1 MISIDLVFK
10 KQKLSFFCGLLL
22 MANSSFASNK
32 LACEEFSDPEGNVE
46 NFQLEELMEVPV
58 IMSASQQAEC
68 LKSAASIVSTISG
81 EELLNMGARDL
92 IDALE
97 LIPGFNF
104 GGIIFNTVGLGVR
117 GVQADEGKLSVL
129 LDGIILTEQ
138 RFGTTSFGSH
148 FPVENIDRIE
158 IIRGPGSILHGN
170 FAELGVINIITKK
183 GSQLDG
189 GKVSGSYGRFEHGES
204 SKNTVITLGK
214 QWDDLEASFYGKFNE
229 SHRSDRIYHD
239 AKGNSFDMSEN
250 NQLNSLLGNIQVRY
264 KGLKLQFLID
274 EYTVDSRD
282 FFADTISPP
291 ETFTRTRFATYA
303 SKLSYQH
310 LFNDNFKIDTGF
322 DFSHQTPWQRTAINS
337 GKDDDLQEKVS
348 VDHYKFD
355 TKATY
360 SSELGH
366 YLVIGN
372 SFQFQDYQHHES
384 SFNGELPLFGNYSAY
399 AEAVYKTEWVNI
411 LGGLR
416 FDWYSEYE
424 SNISPRIAL
433 TKKIDKF
440 HYKVL
445 YSQAFHA
452 PTGGNY
458 QLNAEYNQN
467 HAANNQI
474 KQLVPEKT
482 YSYELEL
489 GYQFQRNLGLTVN
502 FFYNQVDH
510 FFEYT
515 FDKNLDD
522 FYLNSDRLSTWGTE
536 AMLSYQHGNWG
547 QLKINYG
554 FYQAIED
561 TSKAFKAV
569 DSNDNIV
576 HERMNISL
584 PTHKVSVNHNVP
596 ITQSLSFNH
605 TLIFSSDRYGY
616 SGNTLIHHDPS
627 WIYNTYFRYKNVLVK
642 GLEAGLGLYDVFNA
656 QYEYVQLIN
665 GGHPALPGNTR
676 ELRLKLSYEF

>member
-1 MISIDLVFK
+1 MKSKTIPPL
-10 KQKLSFFCGLLL
+10 CALLL
-22 MANSSFASNK
+22 LASNCVASNK
-32 LACEEFSDPEGNVE
+32 LACDEFSTPEKNVE
-46 NFQLEELMEVPV
+46 NFQLFELMEVPI

-81 EELLNMGARDL
+81 EDLLNMGARDL

-104 GGIIFNTVGLGVR
+104 GGIFFNTVGLGVR

-129 LDGIILTEQ
+129 MDGIILTEQ

-148 FPVENIDRIE
+148 FPVEDIDRIE
-158 IIRGPGSILHGN
+158 VIRGPGSILHGN
-170 FAELGVINIITKK
+170 FAELGVINIITKQ
-183 GSQLDG
+183 GHQLDG
-189 GKVSGSYGRFEHGES
+189 GKVSASYGRFEHGES

-214 QWDDLEASFYGKFNE
+214 QWGDLETSFYGKFNE

-239 AKGNSFDMSEN
+239 ANGNSFDMSKN
-250 NQLNSLLGNIQVRY
+250 NKLNSLLGKVNLRY
-264 KGLKLQFLID
+264 KGLNLDFLID

-291 ETFTRTRFATYA
+291 NTFTRTRFATYA
-303 SKLSYQH
+303 SKLTYQH

-337 GKDDDLQEKVS
+337 GEKDDLQEKVS

-355 TKATY
+355 IKATY

-384 SFNGELPLFGNYSAY
+384 DFSDELPLFGNYSVY
-399 AEAVYKTEWVNI
+399 TEAVYKTKWVNI

-416 FDWYSEYE
+416 FDWYSEYD

-433 TKKIDKF
+433 TKKIDQF

-467 HAANNQI
+467 HVASKQV

-489 GYQFQRNLGLTVN
+489 GYQFQRNLGFTVN
-502 FFYNQVDH
+502 LFYNQIDN

-515 FDKNLDD
+515 FDEHLDD
-522 FYLNSDRLSTWGTE
+522 FYLNSDELSTWGVE
-536 AMLSYQHGNWG
+536 AMLSYQHRKWG
-547 QLKINYG
+547 QLKVNYG

-561 TSKAFKAV
+561 TSNAFKAI
-569 DSNDNIV
+569 DSSGDIV
-576 HERMNISL
+576 HEQMNISF
-584 PTHKVSVNHNVP
+584 PTHKVSVNHNLP

-605 TLIFSSDRYGY
+605 TLVFSSDRYGY
-616 SGNTLIHHDPS
+616 TGNTLTHHDPT
-627 WIYNTYFRYKNVLVK
+627 WIYNTFFRYKNTSVK
-642 GLEAGLGLYDVFNA
+642 GLEAGLGIYDVLNA

-665 GGHPALPGNTR
+665 GGHPALPGSTR

>member
-1 MISIDLVFK
+1 
-10 KQKLSFFCGLLL
+10 
-22 MANSSFASNK
+22 
-32 LACEEFSDPEGNVE
+32 
-46 NFQLEELMEVPV
+46 
-58 IMSASQQAEC
+58 
-68 LKSAASIVSTISG
+68 
-81 EELLNMGARDL
+81 
-92 IDALE
+92 
-97 LIPGFNF
+97 
-104 GGIIFNTVGLGVR
+104 
-117 GVQADEGKLSVL
+117 
-129 LDGIILTEQ
+129 
-138 RFGTTSFGSH
+138 
-148 FPVENIDRIE
+148 
-158 IIRGPGSILHGN
+158 
-170 FAELGVINIITKK
+170 
-183 GSQLDG
+183 
-189 GKVSGSYGRFEHGES
+189 
-204 SKNTVITLGK
+204 
-214 QWDDLEASFYGKFNE
+214 
-229 SHRSDRIYHD
+229 
-239 AKGNSFDMSEN
+239 MSEN

>member
-502 FFYNQVDH
+502 FFYNQIDH